1 MTQNIVD
8 YRLRIFLLG
17 TVFLGACGMMEQ
29 KPPPEDE
36 FAKARK
42 AMMLKMET
50 RDENYKRAIEDLSR
64 MFRETVEAAG
74 RLQGRIV
81 QLEARLDRVD
91 ERLAGRA
98 APPRLVPS
106 QPSTFRP
113 TSYQSGQRP
122 AITPVAPMATP
133 SAPTARAERLAEISS
148 ILKDPTFSQLGAIK
162 KELAAMPAEATAFLM
177 NEIKRAPSDIKLA
190 KRAEEIIASFPP
202 AEVRAPL
209 ARALQDPQLRVMAAW
224 IVSDM
229 ASPAY
234 AEVLRDFT
242 TDPDPDFQLAVGA
255 ALVSCRD
262 KAGIP
267 FLIKGLSSDL
277 MANRIV
283 AIQNLKQINRGE
295 VYGFNWQS
303 NAAQNAEAIKQ
314 WENWWAAFREYDLLD

>member
-8 YRLRIFLLG
+8 YGFFRVMPFLLG
-17 TVFLGACGMMEQ
+17 TALLGACGLMEQ
-29 KPPPEDE
+29 KEPP
-36 FAKARK
+36 KADLARAHK
-42 AMMLKMET
+42 AMELRMET

-98 APPRLVPS
+98 APPRMVPS

-113 TSYQSGQRP
+113 TSYQPGRSP
-122 AITPVAPMATP
+122 AITPMAIP
-133 SAPTARAERLAEISS
+133 SAPTARAERFAEISS

-177 NEIKRAPSDIKLA
+177 NEIKRAPADIKLA

-202 AEVRAPL
+202 VEVRAPL

-224 IVSDM
+224 IVNDM

-242 TDPDPDFQLAVGA
+242 TDPDPDFQLAIGA

-262 KAGIP
+262 KAGVP
-267 FLIKGLSSDL
+267 FLIRGLSSEL

-283 AIQNLKQINRGE
+283 AIQNLKRINRGE
-295 VYGFNWQS
+295 SYGFNWQS

-314 WENWWAAFREYDLLD
+314 WEGWWAVFKEYDLLD